1 MKNKFNSN
9 LYKKE
14 ITNLIKSSIEKLKR
28 EYPNYKVLTMSITSD
43 FSSGISAVHFDS
55 ENFSK
60 NYLQKEKEKYKYYLE
75 KNDIEKAEIYKPTD
89 EIRITNPAVHFDSE
103 NFSKNYLQKEK
114 EKYKYYLEKNDI
126 EKAEIYKPTDE
137 IRITNPADFELAF
150 YIEISHKSFSLEDF
164 EDEENYEGYAI
175 LKEVLKENY
184 DYIIKELK
192 VNSNFEL
199 TYNNEE
205 DWYNPLKL
213 GE

>member
-89 EIRITNPAVHFDSE
+89 EIRITNPA
-103 NFSKNYLQKEK
+103 
-114 EKYKYYLEKNDI
+114 
-126 EKAEIYKPTDE
+126 
-137 IRITNPADFELAF
+137 DFELAF

-164 EDEENYEGYAI
+164 EDEENYEEYVI

-199 TYNNEE
+199 TYNDEE
-205 DWYNPLKL
+205 DWYNSIN
-213 GE
+213 

>member
-1 MKNKFNSN
+1 MKKKFNSN

-14 ITNLIKSSIEKLKR
+14 IINLIKSSIEKLKR

-89 EIRITNPAVHFDSE
+89 EIRITNPA
-103 NFSKNYLQKEK
+103 
-114 EKYKYYLEKNDI
+114 
-126 EKAEIYKPTDE
+126 
-137 IRITNPADFELAF
+137 DFELAF
-150 YIEISHKSFSLEDF
+150 YIEITHKSFSLEDF
-164 EDEENYEGYAI
+164 EDEENYEEYAI

-199 TYNNEE
+199 TYNDEE
-205 DWYNPLKL
+205 DWYNSIN
-213 GE
+213 

>member
-1 MKNKFNSN
+1 MEKEFNKN
-9 LYKKE
+9 LYKEE
-14 ITNLIKSSIEKLKR
+14 IINLIKSSIEKLKR
-28 EYPNYKVLTMSITSD
+28 EYPNYEVLTMSITSD
-43 FSSGISAVHFDS
+43 FSSGISAIHFDS

-75 KNDIEKAEIYKPTD
+75 KND
-89 EIRITNPAVHFDSE
+89 V
-103 NFSKNYLQKEK
+103 
-114 EKYKYYLEKNDI
+114 

-150 YIEISHKSFSLEDF
+150 YIEISHNSFSLEDF
-164 EDEENYEGYAI
+164 EEEENYEGYTL

-199 TYNNEE
+199 TYNDEE
-205 DWYNPLKL
+205 DWYNSIN
-213 GE
+213 

>member
-1 MKNKFNSN
+1 MKKKFNSN

-14 ITNLIKSSIEKLKR
+14 IINLIKSSIEKLKI
-28 EYPNYKVLTMSITSD
+28 EYPNYEVLTMSITSD
-43 FSSGISAVHFDS
+43 FSSGIS
-55 ENFSK
+55 
-60 NYLQKEKEKYKYYLE
+60 
-75 KNDIEKAEIYKPTD
+75 
-89 EIRITNPAVHFDSE
+89 AVHFDSE

-164 EDEENYEGYAI
+164 EDEENY
-175 LKEVLKENY
+175 

-199 TYNNEE
+199 TYNDEE
-205 DWYNPLKL
+205 DWYNSIN
-213 GE
+213 

>member
-1 MKNKFNSN
+1 MKKKFNSN

-14 ITNLIKSSIEKLKR
+14 IINLIKSSIEKLKI
-28 EYPNYKVLTMSITSD
+28 EYPNYEVLTMSITSD
-43 FSSGISAVHFDS
+43 FSSGISAIHFDS
-55 ENFSK
+55 ESFSK
-60 NYLQKEKEKYKYYLE
+60 KSLQKEKYKYYLE
-75 KNDIEKAEIYKPTD
+75 KNDIKRAE
-89 EIRITNPAVHFDSE
+89 
-103 NFSKNYLQKEK
+103 L
-114 EKYKYYLEKNDI
+114 
-126 EKAEIYKPTDE
+126 YKPTDE

-199 TYNNEE
+199 TYNDEE
-205 DWYNPLKL
+205 DWYNSIN
-213 GE
+213 

>member
-75 KNDIEKAEIYKPTD
+75 KNDMKRAELYKPTD
-89 EIRITNPAVHFDSE
+89 E
-103 NFSKNYLQKEK
+103 K
-114 EKYKYYLEKNDI
+114 
-126 EKAEIYKPTDE
+126 
-137 IRITNPADFELAF
+137 RITNPADFELAF
-150 YIEISHKSFSLEDF
+150 YIEITHKSFSLEDF

-199 TYNNEE
+199 TYNDEE
-205 DWYNPLKL
+205 DWYNSIN
-213 GE
+213 

>member
-1 MKNKFNSN
+1 MKKKFNSN

-14 ITNLIKSSIEKLKR
+14 IINLIKSSIEKLKR

-89 EIRITNPAVHFDSE
+89 EIRITNPA
-103 NFSKNYLQKEK
+103 
-114 EKYKYYLEKNDI
+114 
-126 EKAEIYKPTDE
+126 
-137 IRITNPADFELAF
+137 DFELAF

-164 EDEENYEGYAI
+164 EDEENYEGYAF

-199 TYNNEE
+199 TYNDEE
-205 DWYNPLKL
+205 DWYNSIN
-213 GE
+213 

>member
-1 MKNKFNSN
+1 MKKKFNSN

-14 ITNLIKSSIEKLKR
+14 IINLIKSSIEKLKR

-89 EIRITNPAVHFDSE
+89 EIRITNPA
-103 NFSKNYLQKEK
+103 
-114 EKYKYYLEKNDI
+114 
-126 EKAEIYKPTDE
+126 
-137 IRITNPADFELAF
+137 DFELAF
-150 YIEISHKSFSLEDF
+150 YIEITHKSFSLEDF
-164 EDEENYEGYAI
+164 EDEENYEGYAF

-199 TYNNEE
+199 TYNDEE
-205 DWYNPLKL
+205 DWYNSIN
-213 GE
+213 

>member
-1 MKNKFNSN
+1 MKKKFNSN

-14 ITNLIKSSIEKLKR
+14 IINLIKSSIEKLKR

-43 FSSGISAVHFDS
+43 FSSGIS
-55 ENFSK
+55 
-60 NYLQKEKEKYKYYLE
+60 
-75 KNDIEKAEIYKPTD
+75 
-89 EIRITNPAVHFDSE
+89 AVHFDSE

-199 TYNNEE
+199 TYNDEE
-205 DWYNPLKL
+205 DWYNSIN
-213 GE
+213 

>member
-28 EYPNYKVLTMSITSD
+28 EYPNYKVLTISITSD

-89 EIRITNPAVHFDSE
+89 EIRITNPA
-103 NFSKNYLQKEK
+103 
-114 EKYKYYLEKNDI
+114 
-126 EKAEIYKPTDE
+126 
-137 IRITNPADFELAF
+137 DFELAF
-150 YIEISHKSFSLEDF
+150 YIEITHKSFSLEDF
-164 EDEENYEGYAI
+164 EDEENYEGYAF

-199 TYNNEE
+199 TYNDEE
-205 DWYNPLKL
+205 DWYNSIN
-213 GE
+213 

>member
-14 ITNLIKSSIEKLKR
+14 ITNLIKLSIEKLKI
-28 EYPNYKVLTMSITSD
+28 EYPNYEVLTMSITSD
-43 FSSGISAVHFDS
+43 FSSGISAIHFDS
-55 ENFSK
+55 ESFSK
-60 NYLQKEKEKYKYYLE
+60 NYLQKEKYKYYLE
-75 KNDIEKAEIYKPTD
+75 KNDMKRAELYKPTD
-89 EIRITNPAVHFDSE
+89 E
-103 NFSKNYLQKEK
+103 K
-114 EKYKYYLEKNDI
+114 
-126 EKAEIYKPTDE
+126 
-137 IRITNPADFELAF
+137 RITNPADFELAF

-199 TYNNEE
+199 TYNDEE
-205 DWYNPLKL
+205 DWYNSIN
-213 GE
+213 

>member
-60 NYLQKEKEKYKYYLE
+60 NYLQKEKKK
-75 KNDIEKAEIYKPTD
+75 
-89 EIRITNPAVHFDSE
+89 
-103 NFSKNYLQKEK
+103 
-114 EKYKYYLEKNDI
+114 KYKYYLEKNDI

-150 YIEISHKSFSLEDF
+150 YIEITHKSFSLEDF
-164 EDEENYEGYAI
+164 EDEENYEGYAF

-199 TYNNEE
+199 TYNDEE
-205 DWYNPLKL
+205 DWYNSIN
-213 GE
+213 

>member
-55 ENFSK
+55 ESFSK
-60 NYLQKEKEKYKYYLE
+60 NYLQKEKYKYYLE
-75 KNDIEKAEIYKPTD
+75 KNDMKRAELYKPTD
-89 EIRITNPAVHFDSE
+89 E
-103 NFSKNYLQKEK
+103 K
-114 EKYKYYLEKNDI
+114 
-126 EKAEIYKPTDE
+126 
-137 IRITNPADFELAF
+137 RITNPADFELAF
-150 YIEISHKSFSLEDF
+150 YIEITHKSFSLEDF

-199 TYNNEE
+199 TYNDEE
-205 DWYNPLKL
+205 DWYNSIN
-213 GE
+213 

>member
-60 NYLQKEKEKYKYYLE
+60 NYLQKEKK
-75 KNDIEKAEIYKPTD
+75 
-89 EIRITNPAVHFDSE
+89 
-103 NFSKNYLQKEK
+103 
-114 EKYKYYLEKNDI
+114 KYKYYLEKNDI

-150 YIEISHKSFSLEDF
+150 YIEITHKSFSLEDF
-164 EDEENYEGYAI
+164 EDEENYEGYAF

-199 TYNNEE
+199 TYNDEE
-205 DWYNPLKL
+205 DWYNSIN
-213 GE
+213 

>member
-60 NYLQKEKEKYKYYLE
+60 NYLQKEK
-75 KNDIEKAEIYKPTD
+75 
-89 EIRITNPAVHFDSE
+89 
-103 NFSKNYLQKEK
+103 
-114 EKYKYYLEKNDI
+114 YKYYLEKNDI

-164 EDEENYEGYAI
+164 EDEENYEEYAI

-199 TYNNEE
+199 TYNDEE
-205 DWYNPLKL
+205 DWYNSIN
-213 GE
+213 

>member
-1 MKNKFNSN
+1 MKKKFNSN

-14 ITNLIKSSIEKLKR
+14 IINLIKSSIEKLKR

-89 EIRITNPAVHFDSE
+89 EIRITNPA
-103 NFSKNYLQKEK
+103 
-114 EKYKYYLEKNDI
+114 
-126 EKAEIYKPTDE
+126 
-137 IRITNPADFELAF
+137 DFELAF

-164 EDEENYEGYAI
+164 EDEENYEEYAI

-199 TYNNEE
+199 TYNDEE
-205 DWYNPLKL
+205 DWYNSIN
-213 GE
+213 

>member
-1 MKNKFNSN
+1 MEKEFNKN
-9 LYKKE
+9 LYKEE
-14 ITNLIKSSIEKLKR
+14 IINLIKSSIEKLKR
-28 EYPNYKVLTMSITSD
+28 EYPNYEVLTMSITSD
-43 FSSGISAVHFDS
+43 FSSGISAIHFDS

-75 KNDIEKAEIYKPTD
+75 KND
-89 EIRITNPAVHFDSE
+89 V
-103 NFSKNYLQKEK
+103 
-114 EKYKYYLEKNDI
+114 

-150 YIEISHKSFSLEDF
+150 YIEISHNSFSLEDF
-164 EDEENYEGYAI
+164 EEEENYEGYAI

-199 TYNNEE
+199 TYNDEE
-205 DWYNPLKL
+205 DWYNSIN
-213 GE
+213 

>member
-1 MKNKFNSN
+1 MKKKFNSN

-43 FSSGISAVHFDS
+43 FSSGISA
-55 ENFSK
+55 
-60 NYLQKEKEKYKYYLE
+60 
-75 KNDIEKAEIYKPTD
+75 I
-89 EIRITNPAVHFDSE
+89 HFDSE

-199 TYNNEE
+199 TYNDEE
-205 DWYNPLKL
+205 DWYNSIN
-213 GE
+213 

>member
-89 EIRITNPAVHFDSE
+89 EIRITNPA
-103 NFSKNYLQKEK
+103 
-114 EKYKYYLEKNDI
+114 
-126 EKAEIYKPTDE
+126 
-137 IRITNPADFELAF
+137 DFELAF
-150 YIEISHKSFSLEDF
+150 YIEITHKSFSLEDF
-164 EDEENYEGYAI
+164 EDEENYEGYTF

-199 TYNNEE
+199 TYNDEE
-205 DWYNPLKL
+205 DWYNSIN
-213 GE
+213 

>member
-89 EIRITNPAVHFDSE
+89 EIRITNPA
-103 NFSKNYLQKEK
+103 
-114 EKYKYYLEKNDI
+114 
-126 EKAEIYKPTDE
+126 
-137 IRITNPADFELAF
+137 DFELAF
-150 YIEISHKSFSLEDF
+150 YIEITHKSFSLEDF
-164 EDEENYEGYAI
+164 EDEENYEGYAF

-199 TYNNEE
+199 TYNDEE
-205 DWYNPLKL
+205 DWYNSIN
-213 GE
+213 

>member
-89 EIRITNPAVHFDSE
+89 EIRITNPA
-103 NFSKNYLQKEK
+103 
-114 EKYKYYLEKNDI
+114 
-126 EKAEIYKPTDE
+126 
-137 IRITNPADFELAF
+137 DFELAF
-150 YIEISHKSFSLEDF
+150 YIEITHKSFSLEDF
-164 EDEENYEGYAI
+164 EDEENYEEYAI

-199 TYNNEE
+199 TYNDEE
-205 DWYNPLKL
+205 DWYNSIN
-213 GE
+213 

>member
-60 NYLQKEKEKYKYYLE
+60 NYLQKEKYKYYLE
-75 KNDIEKAEIYKPTD
+75 KNDMKRAELYKPTD
-89 EIRITNPAVHFDSE
+89 E
-103 NFSKNYLQKEK
+103 K
-114 EKYKYYLEKNDI
+114 
-126 EKAEIYKPTDE
+126 
-137 IRITNPADFELAF
+137 RITNPADFELAF
-150 YIEISHKSFSLEDF
+150 YIEITHKSFSLEDF
-164 EDEENYEGYAI
+164 EDEENYEGYAF

-199 TYNNEE
+199 TYNDEE
-205 DWYNPLKL
+205 DWYNSIN
-213 GE
+213 